1 MKWENIALEILRS
14 EFPNKAFRAIDAF
27 RVLNAKKRYSKGT
40 LYRILH
46 DLSKRGL
53 VEKLGRGIYRVRTN
67 RIMEVEDRIT
77 LSDTVSIELASD
89 LLIKAKELLRHKGI
103 EFMVTG
109 FSLFYRHTHHLPKRL
124 IHLIYVIKGA
134 GEPAITS
141 LREAGFRA
149 LLNPSR
155 KELSLALDSFEERDI
170 FVIREFSELSGD
182 ADGNACL
189 ERALVDLY
197 FEATRKRIPF
207 SPEEA
212 GRIFLNVFRNE
223 HVDLSRLFFFANR
236 RGVKEELK
244 TVAKILEPDI
254 PVKVDR
260 ESKRL
265 KEFLNGMREGIL
277 R

>member
-1 MKWENIALEILRS
+1 MKWENAALEILRS
-14 EFPNKAFRAIDAF
+14 EFPNKAFRVTDAF
-27 RVLNAKKRYSKGT
+27 RVLNKKKQYSKGT
-40 LYRILH
+40 LYRVLH

-53 VEKLGRGIYRVRTN
+53 VEKLGRGIYRVR
-67 RIMEVEDRIT
+67 IHKIIEVEDRIT
-77 LSDTVSIELASD
+77 LSDTVSVELASD
-89 LLIKAKELLRHKGI
+89 SLIKAKELLGNKGI

-109 FSLFYRHTHHLPKRL
+109 FSLLYRHTHHLPKRL

-134 GEPAITS
+134 GEPAVTS
-141 LREAGFRA
+141 LREVGFRA
-149 LLNPSR
+149 LLNPSS
-155 KELSLALDSFEERDI
+155 KEMSLALNSFAERDI
-170 FVIREFSELSGD
+170 FVFREFSELSGNV
-182 ADGNACL
+182 DGNACL

-207 SPEEA
+207 SSEET

-223 HVDLSRLFFFANR
+223 HVDFSRLFFFANR
-236 RGVKEELK
+236 RGVKEELRI
-244 TVAKILEPDI
+244 VAKILEPDI
-254 PVKVDR
+254 PVKAGR